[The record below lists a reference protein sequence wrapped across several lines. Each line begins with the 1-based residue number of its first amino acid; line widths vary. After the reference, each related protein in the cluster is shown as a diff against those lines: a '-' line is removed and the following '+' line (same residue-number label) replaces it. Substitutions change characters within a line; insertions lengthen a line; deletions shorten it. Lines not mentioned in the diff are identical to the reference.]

1 MNRLKG
7 YKRIPISELFNRTLK
22 NKFLGLPPYTRPFG
36 GQVEL
41 HLHIYFRLTFSMHSI
56 IICVFFA
63 AFEKVV
69 FELGAYTRLQKT
81 MNDRR
86 KMIPGNFKMATHFH
100 LPPAVDA
107 VKSFIFVGGR
117 GIHSLL

>member
-1 MNRLKG
+1 M
-7 YKRIPISELFNRTLK
+7 LK
-22 NKFLGLPPYTRPFG
+22 NKCFSLSPYTRPFG

-56 IICVFFA
+56 IICFFFA
-63 AFEKVV
+63 AFQKVV
-69 FELGAYTRLQKT
+69 FELGAYTHLQKT

-86 KMIPGNFKMATHFH
+86 NMIPSIFKMANHFS

-107 VKSFIFVGGR
+107 VKSFIFVGGQ